1 MQVKLGQ
8 AVTLNGTLT
17 TVDIVVAKRKSSVEK
32 RIFSYDYMSM
42 NNYAFWMIR
51 SEFTEE
57 MIKSVEDVQLIKMPD
72 LYEDYNTDEQ
82 IQRAYNSLKESFEN
96 KDKSFEFDFISEES
110 FTAIVKRIV
119 KNTFNKE
126 IA

>member
-1 MQVKLGQ
+1 MKLGQ
-8 AVTLNGTLT
+8 AVTLNGNLSP
-17 TVDIVVAKRKSSVEK
+17 VNIIVAKRKPTVEK
-32 RIFSYDYMSM
+32 RMFSYDYMSM

-57 MIKSVEDVQLIKMPD
+57 MIKSVEDVQIIKMPD

-82 IQRAYNSLKESFEN
+82 IKRAYASLKESFEN

-110 FTAIVKRIV
+110 FTAIVKNIV
-119 KNTFNKE
+119 KNTFNKK

>member
-1 MQVKLGQ
+1 MELGQ
-8 AVTLNGTLT
+8 AVTLNGNLSP
-17 TVDIVVAKRKSSVEK
+17 VDIIVAKRKDTVKK
-32 RIFSYDYMSM
+32 RMFSYDYMSM

-110 FTAIVKRIV
+110 FTTIVKRIV
-119 KNTFNKE
+119 ENTFNKK

>member
-1 MQVKLGQ
+1 MELGQ
-8 AVTLNGTLT
+8 AVTLNGNLSPI
-17 TVDIVVAKRKSSVEK
+17 DIIVAKRKATVKK
-32 RIFSYDYMSM
+32 RSFFSDYMCM

-57 MIKSVEDVQLIKMPD
+57 MIKSVEDVQIIKMPD

-82 IQRAYNSLKESFEN
+82 IKRVYASLKESFEN

-110 FTAIVKRIV
+110 FTAIVKNIV
-119 KNTFNKE
+119 ANTFNKK